1 MRETYTHTY
10 TNKISHKKLLLEGL
24 ERLPERSGFA
34 RSWGKEGGGVL
45 YGGGRRR
52 GQSREGLS
60 SYLSFPVPGEL
71 AWYLDTRVNT

>member
-34 RSWGKEGGGVL
+34 RSWGKEGGGSIWWGEEAWAEQ
-45 YGGGRRR
+45 GG
-52 GQSREGLS
+52 
-60 SYLSFPVPGEL
+60 
-71 AWYLDTRVNT
+71 TK